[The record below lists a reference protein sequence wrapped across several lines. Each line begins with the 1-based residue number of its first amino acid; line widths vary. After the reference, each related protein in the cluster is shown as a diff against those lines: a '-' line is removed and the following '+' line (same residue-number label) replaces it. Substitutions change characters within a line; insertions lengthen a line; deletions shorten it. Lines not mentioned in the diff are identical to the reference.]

1 MASLSSPYKSF
12 TFSSASSSSSFPFP
26 KPSQLCLHSAKRSHR
41 HFKVS
46 CTAADGGESQ
56 PKLDRRDVIL
66 GLGGLYGAASLITTP
81 LAAVADPIQAPEV
94 SKCVVPPADL
104 PPNALVDNCC
114 PPVAS
119 NVVDYKVP
127 FTSPA
132 AMRVRPAAHRM
143 DRAYAAKFEKAIA
156 LMKALPADDPRN
168 FYQQANVH
176 CAYCNGGYVQ
186 VGFPDK
192 EIQVHNS
199 WLFFPFHR
207 WYLYFY
213 ERILGKLIG
222 DPTFALPFWNWD
234 TQEGMVIPSVFTA
247 NPNSSL
253 YNENRNQSHLPPT
266 VVDLGYDGKDT
277 PATDEDRISNN
288 LFLVYKNMVSNAGT
302 AEMFLGKPYRA
313 GDAPNSNKEGMGPG
327 NIESVPH
334 TPIHRWVGDVKPRTQ
349 NGEDLGNF
357 YSAGRDVLFYCHHA
371 NVDRMWTIWQQL
383 GGAGKGRRRGRDF
396 PDSDW
401 LDSTFIFYDENAQA
415 VRVRV
420 GDALDNQKL
429 GYKYEFTKLPWLDS
443 KPKPV
448 PATKRGLAAR
458 STAPFVTS
466 VFPVTLDK
474 VVQVKV
480 ARPRKSRS
488 KEEKEAEEEILLI
501 EGIEVAMDEYAKFDV
516 YLNDEDEPGA
526 GKLKAE
532 YAGSFASLPHKRKG
546 SMKIRA
552 SLSLGL
558 NEPLEDLGAEDDD
571 AVLVTLAPK
580 VGGGVVTVDNIKIVY
595 GS

>member
-1 MASLSSPYKSF
+1 MASLSSPCIAGTKSSF
-12 TFSSASSSSSFPFP
+12 TFSSSSPFP
-26 KPSQLCLHSAKRSHR
+26 KPSQLSLHSAKRNHH
-41 HFKVS
+41 HFKVT

-66 GLGGLYGAASLITTP
+66 GLGGLYGAASLVTTP

-114 PPVAS
+114 PPW
-119 NVVDYKVP
+119 P
-127 FTSPA
+127 PT
-132 AMRVRPAAHRM
+132 
-143 DRAYAAKFEKAIA
+143 AYAAKFEKAIA

-186 VGFPDK
+186 VRFPNK
-192 EIQVHNS
+192 EIHVHHS
-199 WLFFPFHR
+199 WLFFRFHR

-213 ERILGKLIG
+213 ERIMGKLIG

-234 TQEGMVIPSVFTA
+234 TQEGMLIPSIFTN

-302 AEMFLGKPYRA
+302 AEMFHGKPYRA
-313 GDAPNSNKEGMGPG
+313 GDAPNSDKEGMGP
-327 NIESVPH
+327 
-334 TPIHRWVGDVKPRTQ
+334 
-349 NGEDLGNF
+349 
-357 YSAGRDVLFYCHHA
+357 A
-371 NVDRMWTIWQQL
+371 
-383 GGAGKGRRRGRDF
+383 RRRRQGAEEGERF

-546 SMKIRA
+546 SKKIRA

-580 VGGGVVTVDNIKIVY
+580 VGGG
-595 GS
+595 GRHC